1 MRVARTLVPRTAADA
16 VAVACL
22 LVLVVLGLAV
32 AGGSAPWAVDRWAS
46 AEMTAL
52 SPDRDVLLAVDTL
65 GEPVGAVL
73 AVGLLGVA
81 CLVAGRRRLAVAA
94 PVALAVTALAVSTL
108 KPLVGRTIHG
118 PQNLAFPSGHTATA
132 AVLAALLLLLVVDL
146 TRPGRRAA
154 AVLVVAGTIAA
165 AGAMAVAQV
174 ALSAH
179 YATDTV
185 GGLCLAGVV
194 VAGTARIARGP
205 GAAAPAP
212 PTPRSTRG

>member
-1 MRVARTLVPRTAADA
+1 MRARTLVPRTAADA

-22 LVLVVLGLAV
+22 MVLVVLGLAV

-165 AGAMAVAQV
+165 AGAMAVVQV

>member
-1 MRVARTLVPRTAADA
+1 VRVARTLVPRTAAAA

-46 AEMTAL
+46 AEVTAL
-52 SPDRDVLLAVDTL
+52 HPDRDMLLAIDMI

-81 CLVAGRRRLAVAA
+81 CLFAGRRRLAVAA
-94 PVALAVTALAVSTL
+94 PVALAVTGIAVGTL
-108 KPLVGRTIHG
+108 KPLIGRTIHG

-132 AVLAALLLLLVVDL
+132 AVLAVVLLLLVVDL
-146 TRPGRRAA
+146 TRPGRRTA
-154 AVLVVAGTIAA
+154 AVLVVAGTVAA

-185 GGLCLAGVV
+185 GGLCLAVV
-194 VAGTARIARGP
+194 VVTGTARIARDP
-205 GAAAPAP
+205 RAAAPAP
-212 PTPRSTRG
+212 PRPRSTRG